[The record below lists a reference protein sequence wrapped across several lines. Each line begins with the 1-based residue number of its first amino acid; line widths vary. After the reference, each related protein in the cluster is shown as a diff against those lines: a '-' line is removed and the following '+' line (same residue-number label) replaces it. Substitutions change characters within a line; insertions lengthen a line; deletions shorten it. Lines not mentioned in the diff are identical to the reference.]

1 MARLR
6 VRNEFELQDLVDR
19 LGRPPDLVA
28 RDFALVTVAAR
39 LAATYADAL
48 CFKGGFVLRH
58 VHGHE
63 RFSRDIDATRTKPP
77 KHKLDAEEVT
87 GEIARAG
94 MSGLVTL
101 KPSPPATDSG
111 RSLDFD
117 RIAFASPLADG
128 LVSVEISYRED
139 VLDPCVELIG
149 PPYYD
154 PFAVWVLSLDEI
166 VAEKLRALCQRT
178 RPTDL
183 ADQAMIL
190 ARGEHDASRVRELA
204 TEKLKLVKDGDHRER
219 IARRIAGMA
228 GIYDD
233 AVRAVAPD
241 APSYRTAADLV
252 LSQLGALL
260 P

>member
-6 VRNEFELQDLVDR
+6 IRNEFELQDLVDR

-28 RDFALVTVAAR
+28 RDFALMTIAAR
-39 LAATYADAL
+39 LAETYADAI

-63 RFSRDIDATRTKPP
+63 RFSRDIDATRIRPP
-77 KHKLDAEEVT
+77 KHKLDADEVT
-87 GEIARAG
+87 GEIVRAG
-94 MSGLVTL
+94 VNGLVTL
-101 KPSPPATDSG
+101 KPAPPATNSG
-111 RSLDFD
+111 RSLDFE
-117 RIAFASPLADG
+117 RIAFTSPLADG

-139 VLDPCVELIG
+139 VLDPRAEEIG

-154 PFAVWVLSLDEI
+154 PFAVSVLSLDEI

-183 ADQAMIL
+183 ADEAMIL
-190 ARGEHDASRVRELA
+190 ARGEHDAAHVRELA
-204 TEKLKLVKDGDHRER
+204 VEKLKLVKDGDHRER
-219 IARRIAGMA
+219 ITRRIADMA
-228 GIYDD
+228 GGYDD

-241 APSYRTAADLV
+241 APPYRTAADLV
-252 LSQLGALL
+252 LAELGSLL